1 MEGGG
6 GWEERG
12 YKKIY
17 IYIYIFISVFCAGTN
32 HGGGGGV
39 VKGIFV
45 LEFLPYS
52 ILKCIRG
59 RINPDGYHQRSR
71 KNTRK
76 STQLPIPP
84 IMA

>member
-1 MEGGG
+1 M
-6 GWEERG
+6 
-12 YKKIY
+12 KIFY
-17 IYIYIFISVFCAGTN
+17 EALKFISVFCAGTN
-32 HGGGGGV
+32 HGGGGGG
-39 VKGIFV
+39 GIFV

-84 IMA
+84 IIA